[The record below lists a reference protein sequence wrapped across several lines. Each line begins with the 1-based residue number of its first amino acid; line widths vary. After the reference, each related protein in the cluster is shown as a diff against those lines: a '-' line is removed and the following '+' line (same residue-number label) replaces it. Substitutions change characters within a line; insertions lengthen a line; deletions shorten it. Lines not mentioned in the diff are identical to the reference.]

1 MNQILITNNNNNY
14 NKRNRGNIGG
24 SNSIRKIIIFFVIA
38 ILVFAIAI
46 ISVYAYKIH
55 KSKNKEGQ
63 GAIKPELY
71 LEEIDNKLKII
82 AKSQIGINKIIY
94 SWNNEDQVEMAMNG
108 RTSYEETI
116 DILEGSN
123 TISVKV
129 IDINNQETETSRSF
143 TIEVTNKPIIE
154 TEIGQDAKLKITA
167 SSPVNTP
174 MAYITYKWN
183 DEEEVTVRNENEENS
198 IMETIIDVKRGE
210 NLLTITAINSD
221 GTSETITKKFNG
233 VNNPIIEVTKNND
246 KLNMKISHDM
256 GFKKIEFYLNGVT
269 YTYDEN
275 FSGYDSTKKDV
286 EYVFNLQNGENVI
299 IIVAT
304 STEGTQSTYQGKC
317 DYTAGQ

>member
-1 MNQILITNNNNNY
+1 MNQILITNNNNY
-14 NKRNRGNIGG
+14 NKKNRGNMG
-24 SNSIRKIIIFFVIA
+24 SSGNTRKIIIFLGIA

-46 ISVYAYKIH
+46 ISVYAYKLY
-55 KSKNKEGQ
+55 KNNNKEVQ
-63 GAIKPELY
+63 ETIKPELY
-71 LEEIDNKLKII
+71 LEETDNKLKII

-94 SWNNEDQVEMAMNG
+94 SWNNEDQIEMAMNG

-116 DILEGSN
+116 DILEGNN

-129 IDINNQETETSRSF
+129 IDINNQETEASKSF

-167 SSPVNTP
+167 SSPVDIP

-183 DEEEVTVRNENEENS
+183 DEAEVTIRNENEANTV
-198 IMETIIDVKRGE
+198 METVIDVKRGE
-210 NLLTITAINSD
+210 NILTITAINSE
-221 GTSETITKKFNG
+221 GTSETVSKKFNG

-275 FSGYDSTKKDV
+275 FSGYDSTKQEV
-286 EYVFNLQNGENVI
+286 EYVFNLQNGENII

-304 STEGTQSTYQGKC
+304 STEGTQGIYQGRC
-317 DYTAGQ
+317 DY